1 MKNIVAIIPARG
13 GSKRLPAKNIYPVC
27 GKPMIEYT
35 ISACNSSKYNIEVWV
50 STDCEKIKKVA
61 SELGTFVHDRS
72 KINSKDSAF
81 KQAAI
86 REAANY
92 IIESKSGVVPDI
104 FLSVQANSPTI
115 SSKEIDSC
123 IDALIEYN
131 RDEIISVDKNLMQD
145 ASIRV
150 FKSSYVFQQD
160 LSTNCRVVITDL
172 YDVHNHDDVARVENI
187 LSKRIV

>member
-13 GSKRLPAKNIYPVC
+13 GSKRLPGKNIYPIC
-27 GKPMIEYT
+27 GRPMIEYA
-35 ISACNSSKYNIEVWV
+35 INACNCSKYDIEVWV
-50 STDCEKIKKVA
+50 STDCEKIKKVV
-61 SELGTFVHDRS
+61 SEAGTFVHDRS
-72 KINSKDSAF
+72 EANSKDSAF

-86 REAANY
+86 REAAKY
-92 IIESKSGVVPDI
+92 IVESKSGTMPDI

-115 SSKEIDSC
+115 SSKEIDKC

-150 FKSSYVFQQD
+150 FKSSYVFQRD
-160 LSTNCRVVITDL
+160 LSTNCGVVITDL
-172 YDVHNHDDVARVENI
+172 YDVHNCDDVLIVENI